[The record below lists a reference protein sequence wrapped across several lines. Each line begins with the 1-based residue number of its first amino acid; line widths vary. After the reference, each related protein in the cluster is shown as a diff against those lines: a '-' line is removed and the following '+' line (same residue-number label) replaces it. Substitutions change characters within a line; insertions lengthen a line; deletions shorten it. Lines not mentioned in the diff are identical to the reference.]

1 VLRTVGVMHR
11 VYIAFKAFDDLDQDL
26 TRFIELRIF
35 PRCDLFLVPWS
46 CSIEHWI
53 A

>member
-1 VLRTVGVMHR
+1 VLRTVGIMHR
-11 VYIAFKAFDDLDQDL
+11 VHKAFEAFDDSDRDL

-35 PRCDLFLVPWS
+35 LKCDPFLVPWS
-46 CSIEHWI
+46 CSIEAWL